1 MSIINTIIL
10 GLIIINT
17 LFISSCAGKLKEA
30 NNIAESAGF
39 KSTVLNTSYFKL
51 QAFYR
56 ISRTRVPI
64 AIYIEGDGQ
73 GWLTRT
79 QPSSN
84 PTPRNPL
91 ALRLA
96 AIDKGENVVYIAR
109 PCQYIALKHEKL
121 CHVPYW
127 THKRF
132 AKEVILSVGEAIDT
146 MVSKAKA
153 KNIHLVGYSGGGAV
167 VAMVAA
173 KRRDVA
179 SIRTVAGYMDHVA
192 LNRKANVSPLIGSLD
207 PLKAAPRLKTIPQ
220 VHYIGRKDKRV
231 PGWVLKNFRKAMGG
245 GNCITLRRVNA
256 SHEEGWEDVW
266 AKVWSKMPSCR

>member
-1 MSIINTIIL
+1 MSKINTIIL

-51 QAFYR
+51 QVFYR

-64 AIYIEGDGQ
+64 KIYIEGDGL

-109 PCQYIALKHEKL
+109 PCQYIELKHEKL
-121 CHVPYW
+121 CQVPYW

-132 AKEVILSVGEAIDT
+132 AKEVILAVDEAIDT

>member
-1 MSIINTIIL
+1 MSKINTILL

-51 QAFYR
+51 QVFYR

-64 AIYIEGDGQ
+64 TIYIEGDGQ

-109 PCQYIALKHEKL
+109 PCQYIELKHEKL

-132 AKEVILSVGEAIDT
+132 AIEVIRAVDEAIDT
-146 MVSKAKA
+146 MVSKVKA

-207 PLKAAPRLKTIPQ
+207 PLKAAPRLKTIAQ

-231 PGWVLKNFRKAMGG
+231 PWWVLENFRKAMGG

>member
-1 MSIINTIIL
+1 M
-10 GLIIINT
+10 
-17 LFISSCAGKLKEA
+17 
-30 NNIAESAGF
+30 
-39 KSTVLNTSYFKL
+39 
-51 QAFYR
+51 
-56 ISRTRVPI
+56 
-64 AIYIEGDGQ
+64 
-73 GWLTRT
+73 TRT

-109 PCQYIALKHEKL
+109 PCQYIELKHEKL

-132 AKEVILSVGEAIDT
+132 AKEVILAVDEAIDT

>member
-1 MSIINTIIL
+1 MSKINTIIL

-64 AIYIEGDGQ
+64 TIYIEGDGL
-73 GWLTRT
+73 GWLTPT

-109 PCQYIALKHEKL
+109 PCQYIELKHEKL

-127 THKRF
+127 THMRF
-132 AKEVILSVGEAIDT
+132 AKEVILAVDEAIDT